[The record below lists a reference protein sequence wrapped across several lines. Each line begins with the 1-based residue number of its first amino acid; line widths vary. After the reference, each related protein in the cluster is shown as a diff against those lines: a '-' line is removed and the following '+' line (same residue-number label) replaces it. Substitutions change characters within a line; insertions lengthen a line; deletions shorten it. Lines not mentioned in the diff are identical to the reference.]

1 MNRLAALGAVAACVS
16 LTGCVEA
23 PPGIPLGAVSSR
35 SAPYAVSV
43 LAPRDAPRAQGV
55 AGSLDSH
62 VVQDTSLTL
71 AGWAPE
77 PAGALVVVAAVP
89 LTLVS
94 QRRQRRPDAAR
105 ALGPGHSDEIG
116 FSLQFASSARGP
128 LDVCVLFE
136 PPGGGSILLA
146 GSSPTLCP
154 PR

>member
-1 MNRLAALGAVAACVS
+1 MNRLAVLCAVAVCLS
-16 LTGCVEA
+16 LSGCVEA
-23 PPGIPLGAVSSR
+23 PPGVPLGAVSSK

-43 LAPRDAPRAQGV
+43 LAPRNAPRAQGV

-77 PAGALVVVAAVP
+77 SAGALVVVAQVP
-89 LTLVS
+89 LMLVS

-105 ALGPGHSDEIG
+105 ALGPGHSDELG
-116 FSLQFASSARGP
+116 FSLRFASSGSGP

-136 PPGGGSILLA
+136 PPGGGPVLLA